1 MSHDHNHG
9 HDHGHG
15 HGHGHHDHSHAIS
28 ADADRR
34 YLFTA
39 LGLLVGFMV
48 VEVVVGLI
56 AQSLALI
63 TDAGH
68 MLTDAGAIGMSLVAM
83 RLASRP
89 ATGRFTFG
97 LKRVEILSAQA
108 NGLTLLLLSIWFVIE
123 AIMRLVEPPA
133 VDGLLVGIVAIVGAI
148 VNIAAVMAL
157 SRANR
162 ESLNVEG
169 SFQHILTDL
178 YAFIA
183 TAIAGFIIWV
193 TGWYRVDALAA
204 LIVAG
209 LMAKAGYGLVRESG
223 RVFLEAAPANL
234 HPEKLDSAIR
244 EVSGVLDVDD
254 LHVWEVTSGMPCVS
268 ARIWVAAHAD
278 CHAIRH
284 SVDAMLHDRFSVEH
298 STLQT
303 EHQRDD
309 AEPASDREGP
319 GDACV
324 FGGASA

>member
-1 MSHDHNHG
+1 
-9 HDHGHG
+9 
-15 HGHGHHDHSHAIS
+15 
-28 ADADRR
+28 
-34 YLFTA
+34 
-39 LGLLVGFMV
+39 
-48 VEVVVGLI
+48 
-56 AQSLALI
+56 
-63 TDAGH
+63 
-68 MLTDAGAIGMSLVAM
+68 M
-83 RLASRP
+83 RL
-89 ATGRFTFG
+89 
-97 LKRVEILSAQA
+97 I
-108 NGLTLLLLSIWFVIE
+108 
-123 AIMRLVEPPA
+123 EPPA
-133 VDGLLVGIVAIVGAI
+133 VDSLLVGIVAIVGAI

-162 ESLNVEG
+162 KSLNVEG

-183 TAIAGFIIWV
+183 TAIAGFIIWA

-204 LIVAG
+204 LIFAG

-234 HPEKLDSAIR
+234 HPSTLDDAVR
-244 EVSGVLDVDD
+244 QVPGVLDVDD

-268 ARIWVAAHAD
+268 ARIWVGAQAD

-284 SVDAMLHDRFSVEH
+284 SVDAMLHDRFNVEH

-303 EHQRDD
+303 EHQQDD
-309 AEPASDREGP
+309 AEPASNREGP